1 MATAQIITNVDRTR
15 GTAGNR
21 SPIGAFDPDTDPLP
35 SNPLADGQIAYSD
48 RDYPFM
54 ATPAGMVGNEY
65 VRTFN
70 TDKHNRNLMVNY
82 AVTISEP
89 TQLWIAID
97 DRLPEGFTT
106 DGGVQVFTSQQEIAD
121 LIVHTWAAPGTFVDS
136 GMDISINEELNPE
149 EPDRP
154 RPFSVLMS
162 GELPAG
168 TYDFKLS
175 PLGNNFYIIGAV
187 PEPMTLSLL
196 GLGGLALVRRK
207 R

>member
-1 MATAQIITNVDRTR
+1 MASAQIITNVDRTR

-21 SPIGAFDPDTDPLP
+21 SPIGAFDQDTDPLP
-35 SNPLADGQIAYSD
+35 SNPLADGEIAFSD

-54 ATPAGMVGNEY
+54 ATPAAMVGYEY

-82 AVTISEP
+82 AVTINEP
-89 TQLWIAID
+89 TQLWIAMD
-97 DRLPEGFTT
+97 DRLPAEFTT
-106 DGGVQVFTSQQEIAD
+106 DGGVQVFTSQQEIVD
-121 LIVHTWAAPGTFVDS
+121 LVVHTWAAPGTFLDT
-136 GMDISINEELNPE
+136 GMTLTINEELNPAD
-149 EPDRP
+149 PARP
-154 RPFSVLMS
+154 RPFSVYMS
-162 GELPAG
+162 EELPAG
-168 TYDFKLS
+168 TYDFGLNPTGK
-175 PLGNNFYIIGAV
+175 NFHFIGAI